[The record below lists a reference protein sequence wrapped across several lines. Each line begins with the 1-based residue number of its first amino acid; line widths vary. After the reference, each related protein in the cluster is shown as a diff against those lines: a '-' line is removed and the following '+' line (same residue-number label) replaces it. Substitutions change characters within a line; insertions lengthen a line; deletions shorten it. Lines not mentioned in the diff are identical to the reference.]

1 MKNYLSKN
9 NRIIK
14 EIVIKVKEKI
24 GKTISTVIY
33 IFILLPLIIA
43 LVRIAYQKVFYPEM
57 IPDIFGYKMFV
68 IFDENMDES
77 LKYGDLVITYNKNLN
92 DIKNSELIAYRNNF
106 NTVTILPKE
115 NNTDRFEGAVV
126 NRIPKLGSI
135 MYYIS
140 KPIVIIIISCM
151 ILLIGGIWIFVA
163 KKIDEKEY
171 KKIKLKTVVNKQVE
185 NSKIIK
191 DEQQKKEQKDLKM
204 I

>member
-185 NSKIIK
+185 NSKKIK

>member
-92 DIKNSELIAYRNNF
+92 DIKNSDLIAYRNNF

-185 NSKIIK
+185 NSKKIK

>member
-1 MKNYLSKN
+1 M
-9 NRIIK
+9 
-14 EIVIKVKEKI
+14 IKVKEKI

-33 IFILLPLIIA
+33 ILILLPLIIA

-185 NSKIIK
+185 NSKKIK

>member
-1 MKNYLSKN
+1 M
-9 NRIIK
+9 
-14 EIVIKVKEKI
+14 IKVKEKI

-115 NNTDRFEGAVV
+115 NNTDRFEG
-126 NRIPKLGSI
+126 
-135 MYYIS
+135 
-140 KPIVIIIISCM
+140 
-151 ILLIGGIWIFVA
+151 
-163 KKIDEKEY
+163 
-171 KKIKLKTVVNKQVE
+171 Q
-185 NSKIIK
+185 
-191 DEQQKKEQKDLKM
+191 
-204 I
+204 